1 VINYRNHSLNHLKSN
16 ILKTYIAENL
26 VFSESVSTIELLIQE
41 IFFQALARTTTLHL
55 KISVFRH
62 NCCIPSKESL
72 PVRMLGM
79 LGVCLVANFYQ

>member
-1 VINYRNHSLNHLKSN
+1 VINYRNHPLNHLKSN

-55 KISVFRH
+55 KIKVFRH
-62 NCCIPSKESL
+62 NFCIPSKESL
-72 PVRMLGM
+72 PVRTVGM
-79 LGVCLVANFYQ
+79 LGVCLVANFCQ